1 MRYRYVVYGKE
12 KHIDTGIHPIS
23 LHKSLIGA
31 CVSFLMAHRYF
42 THLRI
47 A

>member
-1 MRYRYVVYGKE
+1 MRYKYAVYGKE
-12 KHIDTGIHPIS
+12 KHMDTGIHPIS

-31 CVSFLMAHRYF
+31 LISFFIAHRYF